1 MQFSPSSPG
10 KRIKFWKSRNSNDRF
25 STNSITSPFGR
36 GTSWERVTGRHPRN
50 VVPRRAVQRSPTPY
64 YAPIPFS
71 KPTFFVPLN
80 PADQTPP
87 PRQLSFQPS
96 ILTAIASSASQRYP
110 LDIPPPRYITASS
123 SSSSS
128 RSRPYDRGR
137 ERTIP
142 DEDN

>member
-1 MQFSPSSPG
+1 MNFFRLFFGFSIVQFSPSSPG

-87 PRQLSFQPS
+87 SSPT
-96 ILTAIASSASQRYP
+96 ILPAKYP
-110 LDIPPPRYITASS
+110 HS
-123 SSSSS
+123 
-128 RSRPYDRGR
+128 DRFFG
-137 ERTIP
+137 EPTIP
-142 DEDN
+142 ARHTAASIYNRLLLLLLLSKPSL